1 MVLPFKMDTL
11 SIITP
16 IVTVVLVCAC
26 FVESRCVTVW

>member
-1 MVLPFKMDTL
+1 MVLPFKTDTL

-26 FVESRCVTVW
+26 SVVSPCVTVW